1 MKIKYQSINVTPPPL
16 DVKIVVKK
24 SQFAFSDGAKIRVM
38 DSIIWSEDSAAEWLI
53 GSGFDLWAEV

>member
-1 MKIKYQSINVTPPPL
+1 MKINYQFTSITPPPL

-53 GSGFDLWAEV
+53 GCGFDLWAEV

>member
-1 MKIKYQSINVTPPPL
+1 MKINYQFTSITPPPL
-16 DVKIVVKK
+16 DVKIVIKK
-24 SQFAFSDGAKIRVM
+24 SQFTFSDGAKIRVM

>member
-1 MKIKYQSINVTPPPL
+1 MKIKYQFTSITPPPL

-24 SQFAFSDGAKIRVM
+24 SQSTFTDFARIRVM
-38 DSIIWSEDSAAEWLI
+38 DSIIWSEESAAEWLL